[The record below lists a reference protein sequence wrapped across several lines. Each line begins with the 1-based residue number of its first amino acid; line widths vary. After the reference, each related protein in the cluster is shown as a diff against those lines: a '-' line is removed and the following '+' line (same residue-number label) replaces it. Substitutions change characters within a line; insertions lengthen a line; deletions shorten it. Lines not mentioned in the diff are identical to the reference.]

1 MKKSILQR
9 MAAAESRTESPVL
22 SDASDKPS
30 LARRHSS
37 PVISNVGR
45 ALTQLTEDSV
55 ISLDPDRIDRSPYRD
70 RFGNDE
76 DAAKSSRRLRFQSQ
90 VKAKKFQFLFGR
102 IRRER
107 IITSL
112 PTVTVDGQRSRP

>member
-9 MAAAESRTESPVL
+9 MAAAESRTESPVV

-70 RFGNDE
+70 RFDNDE
-76 DAAKSSRRLRFQSQ
+76 DAAKELEALKISIASEGQ
-90 VKAKKFQFLFGR
+90 KFQFLFGR
-102 IRRER
+102 IRRKR

-112 PTVTVDGQRSRP
+112 PTVTVVGQRSRP